1 MSQLRGPPRYT
12 IFSFAPQANLGESNR
27 EFREYLL
34 LDEGWKC
41 EVANLIKGAT
51 ERE

>member
-1 MSQLRGPPRYT
+1 MSQVRVPTRYA
-12 IFSFAPQANLGESNR
+12 IFSVATQVNLGQFDR
-27 EFREYLL
+27 EFWEYLL
-34 LDEGWKC
+34 AHEGWKG

>member
-1 MSQLRGPPRYT
+1 MSQGQDPTRHT
-12 IFSFAPQANLGESNR
+12 IFSVPPQENLGDFQR
-27 EFREYLL
+27 EFWEYLL
-34 LDEGWKC
+34 AHEGWKG